1 MQNKNP
7 LVTVYTI
14 NRNYG
19 QFIEKCIKSVLNQ
32 DYKNI
37 EYIIID
43 DGSNDKSS
51 EIIKYYSK
59 KFKFK
64 CYFQKNI
71 GLVKSINKAIKVS
84 NGKYVMR
91 VDSDDFLTK
100 TAVNDLIKT
109 IYKYN
114 SDLVFPDYYLVDI
127 NDKILKRV
135 KRHNFNKKITLLN
148 QPAHGACTLYKKT
161 VFEEVGFYSKKF
173 DCQDGVY
180 MWIKVINKYKIS
192 NINKP
197 LFYYRQHPKSL
208 TKNYQKILNTK
219 KLIFN
224 DANKKK
230 SKNLCFFPI
239 RQLNEIDSNPT
250 KAIKILNKKIFE
262 IKSIKKIKKIIIS
275 SPDEKIKKKFD
286 SKKNTNIKF
295 IKRDEYL
302 SIYGLGLS
310 KLLDHTIKNNKKE
323 FNNFDNVI
331 IYIFNNHDISYI
343 DLLINN
349 LDIFNL
355 DTAILARINKQMLF
369 KHNGSSLRPIIKYK
383 SGLQIERDA
392 VYEMVSGIIAKKLK
406 HFKKQKKIISG
417 KIGQVLLN
425 EI

>member
-1 MQNKNP
+1 MNKNP
-7 LVTVYTI
+7 LVSIYTI

-32 DYKNI
+32 NYKNI

-43 DGSNDKSS
+43 DGSSDNSIDIIKLYSKKYN
-51 EIIKYYSK
+51 IKYYV
-59 KFKFK
+59 
-64 CYFQKNI
+64 QKNI

-114 SDLVFPDYYLVDI
+114 SDLVFPDYYLVDT
-127 NDKILKRV
+127 NNKILERV
-135 KRHNFNKKITLLN
+135 KRHNFNKKVTLFN

-161 VFEEVGFYSKKF
+161 VFEEVGFYSKKY

-180 MWIKVINKYKIS
+180 MWMKVINNYKIS

-197 LFYYRQHPKSL
+197 LFYYRQHSSSL
-208 TKNYQKILNTK
+208 TKNFQKILNTK
-219 KLIFN
+219 KLIYN
-224 DANKKK
+224 DVNKKK

-239 RQLNEIDSNPT
+239 RQLNEIDSNPN
-250 KAIKILNKKIFE
+250 KAIKMLNKKIFE

-275 SPDEKIKKKFD
+275 SSDKKIKKNFD
-286 SKKNTNIKF
+286 SKKITNIKF
-295 IKRDEYL
+295 IKRDENL

-310 KLLDHTIKNNKKE
+310 KLLDYTIKNNKNE
-323 FNNFDNVI
+323 FNNYDNVI
-331 IYIFNNHDISYI
+331 IYTFNNLDISYI
-343 DLLINN
+343 NLLINN

-355 DTAILARINKQMLF
+355 DTAILARTNKQILF
-369 KHNGSSLRPIIKYK
+369 KHNGSSLKPIIKYK

-392 VYEMVSGIIAKKLK
+392 VYEMVNGIIARKLK
-406 HFKKQKKIISG
+406 NFKKQKKIISG